1 MNIPPQI
8 CWLSEECGVVALVY
22 YSTTNNC
29 SLEKIGKKG
38 PLCTKIYVRNTTSV
52 CYEVKSMPSF
62 ICMSDHQEN
71 TKEGEKKYVGL
82 LWENNVKKHIL
93 TELSAFV
100 CAAGSRATCHRN
112 FRCCINLVSSLF
124 GKTLSLDRSNVTIL
138 SIFELLSHF

>member
-8 CWLSEECGVVALVY
+8 CWLSEECGCFGILYHY
-22 YSTTNNC
+22 YY
-29 SLEKIGKKG
+29 LLLLGEDRKKG
-38 PLCTKIYVRNTTSV
+38 PLCTKIHVRNTTSV

-62 ICMSDHQEN
+62 ICMWDHQEN

-124 GKTLSLDRSNVTIL
+124 GKTFSLDRSNVTIL